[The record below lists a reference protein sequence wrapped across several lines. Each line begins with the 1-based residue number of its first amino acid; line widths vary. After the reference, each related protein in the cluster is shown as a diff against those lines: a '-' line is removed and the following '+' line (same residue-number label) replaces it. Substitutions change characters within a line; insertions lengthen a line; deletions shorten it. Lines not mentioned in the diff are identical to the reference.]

1 MAAVGILGLAIG
13 ITTTMFTVVDA
24 LILRPVPFSEPDRLA
39 SIVMVD
45 EDGGPALVSPAV
57 LRAWEK
63 SPAFTAAEGTR
74 SDTVLI
80 ETDGGIAKRKIARVT
95 PGVFDLLGG
104 LTAREREFG
113 TRAALGAPR
122 SRLVRQAFLEG
133 AGIGA
138 VGLVAG
144 IGVGSALVSLSRAY
158 LPVAFLSDSLHAMHI
173 DLRVLG
179 ATSVTDLVA
188 TLVAGLVPA
197 FIGTRVNAGRS
208 LHPAGRSGTETAG
221 ARAATRVLLVCQ
233 IALSCTLL
241 LGATLLVCS
250 FVNLVTAD
258 RGFDM
263 SHILVAD
270 VERPST
276 SFATQQSR
284 DAVVRSIDEQGL

>member
-104 LTAREREFG
+104 LIAREREFG
-113 TRAALGAPR
+113 TRAAIFSIHACRRFRVSFRATAISLDCQGGRQSSKSPR
-122 SRLVRQAFLEG
+122 
-133 AGIGA
+133 
-138 VGLVAG
+138 
-144 IGVGSALVSLSRAY
+144 
-158 LPVAFLSDSLHAMHI
+158 
-173 DLRVLG
+173 
-179 ATSVTDLVA
+179 
-188 TLVAGLVPA
+188 PA
-197 FIGTRVNAGRS
+197 S
-208 LHPAGRSGTETAG
+208 
-221 ARAATRVLLVCQ
+221 
-233 IALSCTLL
+233 
-241 LGATLLVCS
+241 
-250 FVNLVTAD
+250 
-258 RGFDM
+258 
-263 SHILVAD
+263 
-270 VERPST
+270 
-276 SFATQQSR
+276 
-284 DAVVRSIDEQGL
+284 